1 MFLDEKNKFK
11 FRICFIK
18 NFAEKYI
25 QIMKCTVDNIF
36 ENLDDWIVKN
46 VTLQS
51 ESLSYLIKLL
61 KNFLLHDKKLID
73 QESDIDYIELDEF
86 EKIIDEK
93 DENYKKINNNTSN
106 ISGIGTNGNM
116 NFSGIVKSTEN
127 DFKLKPFDN
136 SSVINN
142 RIYNKL
148 DLNYL
153 INDNFIDTKIEEK

>member
-1 MFLDEKNKFK
+1 
-11 FRICFIK
+11 
-18 NFAEKYI
+18 
-25 QIMKCTVDNIF
+25 
-36 ENLDDWIVKN
+36 
-46 VTLQS
+46 
-51 ESLSYLIKLL
+51 
-61 KNFLLHDKKLID
+61 
-73 QESDIDYIELDEF
+73 
-86 EKIIDEK
+86 
-93 DENYKKINNNTSN
+93 
-106 ISGIGTNGNM
+106 M